1 MDKLEYAKL
10 SGVEIP
16 KELLKVV
23 AEAQGQLSNIREK
36 LASLESERAA
46 LETEIRGLVVEEAG
60 AIVDGTDAKKISAR
74 RKKAEERRGEIGA
87 LLAEIGKLEV
97 AAKTSLEKAEEN
109 LAGIINDLLVEGR
122 AEMKRQVEV
131 VMEERGRNLNQVGQ
145 IFSTLPKETSRSRI
159 AVCEIC
165 IRDLG
170 IFDPKTICQ
179 PVTAGHFE
187 RLPRFD
193 GQPFNPRATIEY
205 FKCPYCGKR
214 PWSEFDRILTNMGYF
229 CVPEK
234 KEEIKNG

>member
-1 MDKLEYAKL
+1 MDMEYAKL
-10 SGVEIP
+10 SGIEIP
-16 KELLKVV
+16 AGLLKVV
-23 AEAQGQLSNIREK
+23 AEAQGQVSNIAEK
-36 LASLESERAA
+36 RTGLEGERAA
-46 LETEIRGLVVEEAG
+46 LEAEIRGLVVEEAG

-87 LLAEIGKLEV
+87 LLAEIGKLEA
-97 AAKTSLEKAEEN
+97 AAKTRLETAEEN
-109 LAGIINDLLVEGR
+109 LAGNINNLLAEGR
-122 AEMKRQVEV
+122 ITMKAHLEKA
-131 VMEERGRNLNQVGQ
+131 MEERGRNLNQVGQ

-234 KEEIKNG
+234 KKEIKNG